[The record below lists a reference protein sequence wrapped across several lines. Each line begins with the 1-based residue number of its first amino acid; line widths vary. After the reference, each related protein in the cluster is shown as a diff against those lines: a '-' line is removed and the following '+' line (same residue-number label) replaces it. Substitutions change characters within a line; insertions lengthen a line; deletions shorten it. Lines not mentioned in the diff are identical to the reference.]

1 MNTIHFADI
10 VPMAQSLHDVKKG
23 MVINMYSAKNKKIT
37 FNTLI
42 FILKVFFAII
52 MFSPIIWVF
61 TGSFKNLTEFTTSS
75 SFAPKNFTLENYQY
89 IFVNSNYLIY
99 LRNTVILMAGT
110 TIGTLLSSALVAYP
124 LARMDFPG
132 KNVIFAIIIGTM
144 MIPNIA
150 LIIPQYIMFGKI
162 GWLDSLLPM
171 IVPAFFAYPYNVF
184 LFRQFFRSIPK
195 ELDEAATID
204 GCSRIGIF
212 TKVLVPLSKPTF
224 VTIGILSCVFWWNE
238 LTQPVFYTNSD
249 TWRTLTI
256 ALMTTFMYTSGNAFV
271 INWPSIMAASTLMI
285 VPPMLLYLFG
295 SKFLVEG
302 IKTSG
307 LKG

>member
-1 MNTIHFADI
+1 
-10 VPMAQSLHDVKKG
+10 
-23 MVINMYSAKNKKIT
+23 MVLTT
-37 FNTLI
+37 FGTLI
-42 FILKVFFAII
+42 
-52 MFSPIIWVF
+52 
-61 TGSFKNLTEFTTSS
+61 SS
-75 SFAPKNFTLENYQY
+75 S
-89 IFVNSNYLIY
+89 
-99 LRNTVILMAGT
+99 
-110 TIGTLLSSALVAYP
+110 LVAYP
-124 LARMDFPG
+124 LARMNFWG
-132 KNVIFAIIIGTM
+132 KNVIFAIIVGTM

-204 GCSRIGIF
+204 GCNKAGVFFNI
-212 TKVLVPLSKPTF
+212 LVPISKPVF
-224 VTIGILSCVFWWNE
+224 ITIGMLSCVFWWNE
-238 LTQPVFYTNSD
+238 LTQPVFFINSD
-249 TWRTLTI
+249 KWRTLTI

-285 VPPMLLYLFG
+285 IPPMVLYLFG
-295 SKFLVEG
+295 SKFLVGG

-307 LKG
+307 LK

>member
-1 MNTIHFADI
+1 MNQTI
-10 VPMAQSLHDVKKG
+10 VKK
-23 MVINMYSAKNKKIT
+23 KIGRS
-37 FNTLI
+37 
-42 FILKVFFAII
+42 FILLLKIVVAVI

-61 TGSFKNLTEFTTSS
+61 SGSFKGINEFTTSS
-75 SFAPKNFTLENYQY
+75 NIIPAKATLENFAY
-89 IFVNSNYLIY
+89 IFKNSNYLVY
-99 LRNTVILMAGT
+99 VRNTVLLMAGT
-110 TIGTLLSSALVAYP
+110 TAGTLLSSALVAYP
-124 LARMDFPG
+124 LARMNFTG
-132 KNVIFAIIIGTM
+132 KNVIFAIIVGTM

-204 GCSRIGIF
+204 GCSKIGVF
-212 TKVLVPLSKPTF
+212 FKVLVPLSKPTF
-224 VTIGILSCVFWWNE
+224 VTIGVLSCVFWWNE
-238 LTQPVFYTNSD
+238 LTQPVFYINSD
-249 TWRTLTI
+249 QWRTLTI
-256 ALMTTFMYTSGNAFV
+256 ALMTTFMYTAGNAFV

-285 VPPMLLYLFG
+285 IPPMLLYLFG

>member
-1 MNTIHFADI
+1 MN
-10 VPMAQSLHDVKKG
+10 SGLSK
-23 MVINMYSAKNKKIT
+23 KKI
-37 FNTLI
+37 NRGLI
-42 FILKVFFAII
+42 FLLKIVVAVI
-52 MFSPIIWVF
+52 MFAPIIWVF
-61 TGSFKNLTEFTTSS
+61 SGSFKSLTEFTTSS
-75 SFAPKNFTLENYQY
+75 NIIPKEATLQNFAY
-89 IFVNSNYLIY
+89 IFNNSNYFVY
-99 LRNTVILMAGT
+99 LRNTVLLMAGT
-110 TIGTLLSSALVAYP
+110 TAGTLLSSALVAYP
-124 LARMDFPG
+124 LARMEFPG
-132 KNVIFAIIIGTM
+132 KNTIFAIIVGTM

-204 GCSRIGIF
+204 GCTKMGIF
-212 TKVLVPLSKPTF
+212 FKVLVPLSEPTF
-224 VTIGILSCVFWWNE
+224 VTIGVLSCVFWWNE
-238 LTQPVFYTNSD
+238 LTQPVFYINSD
-249 TWRTLTI
+249 QWRTLTI
-256 ALMTTFMYTSGNAFV
+256 ALMTTFMYTAGNAFV

-285 VPPMLLYLFG
+285 LPPMILYLFG
-295 SKFLVEG
+295 SRFLVEG

>member
-1 MNTIHFADI
+1 MNSAK
-10 VPMAQSLHDVKKG
+10 VKKKTG
-23 MVINMYSAKNKKIT
+23 RI
-37 FNTLI
+37 LI
-42 FILKVFFAII
+42 FILKILVAVI

-61 TGSFKNLTEFTTSS
+61 SGGFKNLTEFTTTSDII
-75 SFAPKNFTLENYQY
+75 PKNVTLENFRY
-89 IFVNSNYLIY
+89 IFFHSNYY
-99 LRNTVILMAGT
+99 LYVRNTVLLMAGT
-110 TIGTLLSSALVAYP
+110 TAGTLMSSSLVAYP
-124 LARMDFPG
+124 LARMEFPG
-132 KNVIFAIIIGTM
+132 KKLIFSLIVGTM

-171 IVPAFFAYPYNVF
+171 MIPAFFAYPYNVF

-204 GCSRIGIF
+204 GCSRLGVF
-212 TKVLVPLSKPTF
+212 FKVLLPLSKSTF
-224 VTIGILSCVFWWNE
+224 TTIGVLSSVFWWNE
-238 LTQPVFYTNSD
+238 LTQPVFYINSD
-249 TWRTLTI
+249 KWRTLTI

-271 INWPSIMAASTLMI
+271 INWPSIMAASSLMI
-285 VPPMLLYLFG
+285 LPPMLLYLFG
-295 SKFLVEG
+295 SRFLVEG